1 MIRFALIVIGI
12 PCLVLA
18 KDACEVMGL
27 GIFAQTQSQGR
38 GIFLGEVSQDAAD
51 PVSITNESG
60 KYGSKLSSTCIFNTT
75 GFYGSS
81 TSSYSPSNPIGE
93 RPPVVWRYLDSADQW
108 TLAGYITLNTGFPD
122 SLRINP
128 DTLLAKLRGKNCVDA
143 PKVQVLPDIRFDS
156 ISITGIGSIQI
167 GAFVWNHSNT
177 EVSTAIKYSL
187 YLNDTL
193 FRSDELKAL
202 PRWERV
208 GFSHGFQAKSDT
220 LRIRLVLDEANA
232 LKETNEGNNVH
243 EALWVRNVGLSILSR
258 PSKAA
263 RIPTRFHTID
273 GKVRVKGKVPGKVYP
288 WNP

>member
-1 MIRFALIVIGI
+1 MFRFALIMIGM
-12 PCLVLA
+12 PCLLLA
-18 KDACEVMGL
+18 KDVCEVMGL
-27 GIFAQTQSQGR
+27 GIFAQTQSQTR

-51 PVSITNESG
+51 PVSISNESG
-60 KYGSKLSSTCIFNTT
+60 KYGSKLSSTSIYNTT

-81 TSSYSPSNPIGE
+81 SSSYSPSNPIGE

-108 TLAGYITLNTGFPD
+108 TLAGYITLNSGFPD
-122 SLRINP
+122 SVRINP
-128 DTLLAKLRGKNCVDA
+128 DTLLSKLRDKKCVDA
-143 PKVQVLPDIRFDS
+143 PKVQALPDIRFDS

-167 GAFVWNHSNT
+167 GAFAWNHSNT
-177 EVSTAIKYSL
+177 EITTAIKYSL

-220 LRIRLVLDEANA
+220 LRIRMVLDEADA

-243 EALWVRNVGLSILSR
+243 EALWVRNVGVSILSR
-258 PSKAA
+258 PSKPA
-263 RIPTRFHTID
+263 RVSKRFHTID
-273 GKVRVKGKVPGKVYP
+273 GKARISGKTPGKVYH